1 MKSGTEKNPNPK
13 SASLSKFL
21 LALSRPVSKGY
32 YGLRNGQIIRED
44 TLQRWQREGRVR

>member
-13 SASLSKFL
+13 SVSLAKFL
-21 LALSRPVSKGY
+21 RARSRPVSKGY

-44 TLQRWQREGRVR
+44 TLERWQREGRA